1 MSKNY
6 KVILYIKADCP
17 PCEEMGT
24 YPADECAKKGYT
36 FEKLTVTSYS
46 HEIGKPEGLAAYPWY
61 VLQDRDKS
69 SEPIKS
75 IDDPSIVDNFYGG
88 NEARFDI
95 LINK

>member
-6 KVILYIKADCP
+6 KVIMYTRNNCP

-24 YPADECAKKGYT
+24 YPSASAAAKGY
-36 FEKLTVTSYS
+36 EYESILLSGYS
-46 HEIGKPEGLAAYPWY
+46 GEPGRPEGLYGYPWF
-61 VLQDRDKS
+61 VLQDKDIS
-69 SEPIKS
+69 ADPIS
-75 IDDPSIVDNFYGG
+75 NVSGSSIVDSFYGG